1 MAGAPPP
8 GTNPLGTI
16 DPLTGRL
23 LAATPP
29 QEEDAETFNI
39 TMPSGEGE
47 ETVQKEGQSYR
58 SLASIWGLPSMSELT
73 DVSAT
78 TNVEGILAQAG
89 IDVENPD
96 VQAML
101 AEPAIQELFQGPAMP
116 GFVSFLKESYPA
128 PAATAYDQALIESG
142 FDTYRAPALE
152 PGQMAA
158 LTSGTDEQIARFRRE
173 NPNFEENPATGWRR
187 YPNGVLVSPEGQIA
201 FDPTSRAPGSLAWQ
215 RDVAAKWSPEKV
227 QTWADRLV
235 EFGYLSKEQ
244 AKKATSSDPGF
255 LGALS
260 AYHAN
265 RYVYGKPV
273 TGEQAGINGVAAGSD
288 KPPLVDFE
296 DMKASTRGF
305 VRDTYRQVYGQDPTD
320 GEVAALSERII
331 AQAMDLQKMFRRK
344 EYGGF
349 SEMAASEAEARFIE
363 RLQSS
368 PQAEFLR
375 ESEEE
380 NTRLR
385 DALSQAVTVTNSL
398 AG

>member
-1 MAGAPPP
+1 MAGTPPR
-8 GTNPLGTI
+8 GTDPLGTI
-16 DPLTGRL
+16 DPLTGRPL
-23 LAATPP
+23 TAPD
-29 QEEDAETFNI
+29 EEDAETFNI
-39 TMPSGEGE
+39 TLPSQEGGA
-47 ETVQKEGQSYR
+47 TVQREGTSYR
-58 SLASIWGLPSMSELT
+58 SLASQWGLPSMAELT
-73 DVSAT
+73 DTSSLF
-78 TNVEGILAQAG
+78 NVEDILRNAG
-89 IDVENPD
+89 VDVDNPA

-101 AEPAIQELFQGPAMP
+101 AEPAIQELMQGEAAP
-116 GFVSFLKESYPA
+116 GFVTFMQENYPQ
-128 PAATAYDQALIESG
+128 PAATAYDQAMIESG
-142 FDTYRAPALE
+142 FDTFRPPPTE
-152 PGQMAA
+152 PGAMAT

-173 NPNFEENPATGWRR
+173 TPNFEENPATGWRR
-187 YPNGVLVSPEGQIA
+187 YPNGVLVSPDGQIA

-235 EFGYLSKEQ
+235 EFGYLTKEQ
-244 AKKATSSDPGF
+244 AKKASSSDPGF

-273 TGEQAGINGVAAGSD
+273 TGEQAGVNGAAAGSD

-305 VRDTYRQVYGQDPTD
+305 VRDTYRQVYGQDPSE
-320 GEVAALSERII
+320 GEVAAMTDRII

-344 EYGGF
+344 EYGGY

-363 RLQSS
+363 RLQTS
-368 PQAEFLR
+368 PQGEFLR

-385 DALSQAVTVTNSL
+385 DALSQAVTVTRSL